1 MAAEHTSTIVKSLQC
16 CMAEGVKDFYD
27 QLASNYHLIFEDWEA
42 SIRRQAAVLGAILER
57 DCGPM
62 ATVKVLDCACGIG
75 TQALGLAKMGFQVT
89 ACDLSP
95 SAVERIRMEA
105 EKRGLSVRA
114 FVADMLD
121 LTEIPDEGFDAV
133 ICMDNALPHL
143 ESEEQLLQAAIQMRR
158 KMRPDGL
165 FMASIRDYDRL
176 AREKPAV
183 QGPNFYSDE
192 NGRRIVHQV
201 WDWQDDRRYR
211 FHLYITREIQ
221 DGWESQHYVSDYRSV
236 MRDEL
241 SQILARSG
249 FSGCRWVRADESGF
263 YQPIVLAKAKSTI
276 L

>member
-1 MAAEHTSTIVKSLQC
+1 MP
-16 CMAEGVKDFYD
+16 EGVKSFYD

-42 SIRRQAAVLGAILER
+42 SIHRQAAVLGAVLER
-57 DCGPM
+57 EYGP
-62 ATVKVLDCACGIG
+62 AASVKVLDCACGIG
-75 TQALGLAKMGFQVT
+75 TQALGLAKLGFQVT

-95 SAVERIRMEA
+95 SAVDRIRMEA
-105 EKRGLSVRA
+105 EKRGLNLRA

-121 LTEIPDEGFDAV
+121 LTVIPDREFDAV

-143 ESEEQLLQAAIQMRR
+143 DSDEQLLQAANQIRR
-158 KMRPDGL
+158 KLRPDGL
-165 FMASIRDYDRL
+165 FMASIRDYDSL

-192 NGRRIVHQV
+192 KGRRIVHQI
-201 WDWQDDRRYR
+201 WDWLEDRRYT

-221 DGWESQHYVSDYRSV
+221 DGWESQHYASNYRSI

-249 FSGCRWVRADESGF
+249 FAWCRWIRADESGF
-263 YQPIVLAKAKSTI
+263 YQPIVLAKASSTAA
-276 L
+276 

>member
-1 MAAEHTSTIVKSLQC
+1 
-16 CMAEGVKDFYD
+16 MAEGVKSFYD

-42 SIRRQAAVLGAILER
+42 SIRRQASVLGAILER
-57 DCGPM
+57 ACGPA

-75 TQALGLAKMGFQVT
+75 TQALGLAKLGFQVT

-95 SAVERIRMEA
+95 AAVARTRMEA
-105 EKRGLSVRA
+105 EKRGLSMQVL
-114 FVADMLD
+114 VADLLD
-121 LTEIPDEGFDAV
+121 LAEVPDGEFDAV

-158 KMRPDGL
+158 KLRPDGL
-165 FMASIRDYDRL
+165 LMASIRDYDSL

-183 QGPNFYSDE
+183 QGPNFYSDDK
-192 NGRRIVHQV
+192 GRRIVHQV
-201 WDWQDDRRYR
+201 WEWLDDRRYT

-221 DGWESQHYVSDYRSV
+221 DGWESQHYVSDYRSI

-241 SQILARSG
+241 SHILEKSG
-249 FSGCRWVRADESGF
+249 FRGCRWIRADESGF
-263 YQPIVLAKAKSTI
+263 YQPMVLAKASSTT

>member
-1 MAAEHTSTIVKSLQC
+1 MP
-16 CMAEGVKDFYD
+16 EGVKSFYD

-57 DCGPM
+57 ECGPP
-62 ATVKVLDCACGIG
+62 ASVKVLDCACGIG
-75 TQALGLAKMGFQVT
+75 TQALGLAKLGFQVT

-95 SAVERIRMEA
+95 FAVERTRMEA
-105 EKRGLSVRA
+105 EKRGLNVRA
-114 FVADMLD
+114 LVADMLD
-121 LTEIPDEGFDAV
+121 LTVLADGEFDAV

-143 ESEEQLLQAAIQMRR
+143 DSEEQLLQVATQMRR
-158 KMRPDGL
+158 KLRPGAL
-165 FMASIRDYDRL
+165 FMASIRDYDSL

-192 NGRRIVHQV
+192 KGRRIVHQI
-201 WDWQDDRRYR
+201 WDWLDDRRYT

-221 DGWESQHYVSDYRSV
+221 DGWESQHYSSNYRSI

-249 FSGCRWVRADESGF
+249 FAGYRWILADESGF
-263 YQPIVLAKAKSTI
+263 YQPIVLAKVRSTA